1 VVFRVDVTGRHYSA
15 TWDEREPLRWT
26 ADLSVVDP

>member
-1 VVFRVDVTGRHYSA
+1 MVRVDVTGRHYSA
-15 TWDEREPLRWT
+15 TWDEHEPHRWT